1 MLSSGQSLIS
11 FVRCFVFKGKDDN
24 MADVIVVL
32 ILAVLLGSAITYIV
46 KAKKKGVK
54 CIGCPAGGSCPSS
67 GRLPKKK
74 LAGPIIGKKTMEI
87 SGMSCQHCVIEVTK
101 ILNQIS
107 GVRADVNLSKGR
119 AVISYD
125 REVEDMVLKSA
136 VEKIGYKV
144 TGIF

>member
-1 MLSSGQSLIS
+1 MHWL
-11 FVRCFVFKGKDDN
+11 
-24 MADVIVVL
+24 
-32 ILAVLLGSAITYIV
+32 
-46 KAKKKGVK
+46 
-54 CIGCPAGGSCPSS
+54 PS
-67 GRLPKKK
+67 R
-74 LAGPIIGKKTMEI
+74 PIIGKKTMEI

>member
-1 MLSSGQSLIS
+1 
-11 FVRCFVFKGKDDN
+11 

-87 SGMSCQHCVIEVTK
+87 SGMSCHF
-101 ILNQIS
+101 
-107 GVRADVNLSKGR
+107 SK
-119 AVISYD
+119 
-125 REVEDMVLKSA
+125 
-136 VEKIGYKV
+136 
-144 TGIF
+144 TF

>member
-11 FVRCFVFKGKDDN
+11 FVRCFVFKRKDEN

>member
-1 MLSSGQSLIS
+1 
-11 FVRCFVFKGKDDN
+11 

-74 LAGPIIGKKTMEI
+74 LAGPIIGKKTMKI